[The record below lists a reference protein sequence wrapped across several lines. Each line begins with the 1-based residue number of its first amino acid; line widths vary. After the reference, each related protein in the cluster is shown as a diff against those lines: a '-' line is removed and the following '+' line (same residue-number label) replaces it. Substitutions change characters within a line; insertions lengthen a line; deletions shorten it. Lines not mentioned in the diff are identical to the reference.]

1 MRPVKTAVIPAG
13 GLGSRFLPFSRT
25 VPKEL
30 LPLVDTPVIDLVA
43 SECAASGVERVIIVG
58 APGKESLLSY
68 FRPNE
73 RLAHRLAA
81 EGRTGDLRA
90 LRRPEELAEVSLV
103 VQEEALGNGHAVL
116 VAREA
121 VGDEPFVML
130 WGDDIVVGEQPAAA
144 QLIAARERLGG
155 GSVAAA
161 VRVPLTETSRYGVL
175 AGERVDERTIRVR
188 SIVEKPLEGEA
199 PSDLASVHGYLLE
212 PEIFEV
218 LERLR
223 PGKSG
228 EIWLS
233 DAVSRLCADAPVWA
247 LELAGRRYDTGDRA
261 GYVQAFVDHAL
272 ARDDVGP
279 ALRTH
284 LAREGWRPPDP

>member
-1 MRPVKTAVIPAG
+1 MKAVRTAVIPAG
-13 GLGSRFLPFSRT
+13 GLGTRFLPFSRS

-30 LPLVDTPVIDLVA
+30 LPLVDTPVIDLVV
-43 SECAASGVERVIIVG
+43 SECAASGVERVILVG

-73 RLAHRLAA
+73 RLARRLEA
-81 EGRTGDLRA
+81 EGRGLELTA
-90 LRRPEELAEVSLV
+90 LRRPEELAEVILV
-103 VQEEALGNGHAVL
+103 VQDEPKGNGHAVL

-130 WGDDIVVGEQPAAA
+130 WGDDIVVGNEPGAA
-144 QLIAARERLGG
+144 QMIAARDRLGG

-161 VRVPLTETSRYGVL
+161 TRVAPKDASRYGVL
-175 AGERVDERTIRVR
+175 AGDAVDERTVRVR
-188 SIVEKPLEGEA
+188 SIVEKPAPGAA

-212 PEIFEV
+212 PAIFDV
-218 LERLR
+218 LEALE

-233 DAVSRLCADAPVWA
+233 DAVSRLAAQSPVWG
-247 LELAGRRYDTGDRA
+247 LELSGRRYDAGDRA
-261 GYVQAFVDHAL
+261 GYVQAFVDQAL

-279 ALRTH
+279 ALREH
-284 LAREGWRPPDP
+284 LQRGGWRPPES